1 MRKIDYITGL
11 YRETLDDIT
20 ASAENWM
27 SFLHSAAYQYKYPF
41 ADQVLIYAQRP
52 QATACAGI
60 ELWNQRFGRWVNRGA
75 TGIAASIARTYTTI
89 LTEGRL
95 NQYLHEIDETAEEQI
110 SQSISRMA
118 LNLGVT
124 EKMKAENPMQWVQ
137 MMNNLKNAAEEDVL
151 ANLIYA

>member
-1 MRKIDYITGL
+1 MELSYRTENGMRLPNLELPEQADHPIG
-11 YRETLDDIT
+11 
-20 ASAENWM
+20 
-27 SFLHSAAYQYKYPF
+27 KYGQMRLKF
-41 ADQVLIYAQRP
+41 MKEHRK
-52 QATACAGI
+52 G
-60 ELWNQRFGRWVNRGA
+60 
-75 TGIAASIARTYTTI
+75 TYTTI

-118 LNLGVT
+118 LSLGVT

-137 MMNNLKNAAEEDVL
+137 MMNNLKNAAEEEVL